1 MGPSPHLYFLQQ
13 VAWDK
18 QCDRGVQENGI
29 SPGGEE
35 GATLLQ
41 DHGLASLCAEL
52 FFDLLYHS
60 VHLWGQIC
68 QTQAKQTV
76 IGISDRSCS

>member
-1 MGPSPHLYFLQQ
+1 MTSSN
-13 VAWDK
+13 
-18 QCDRGVQENGI
+18 RGIQENGI

-41 DHGLASLCAEL
+41 DHGLASLCAKL
-52 FFDLLYHS
+52 FFDLLCHS
-60 VHLWGQIC
+60 VHSWGQIC

-76 IGISDRSCS
+76 TGISDRSYS